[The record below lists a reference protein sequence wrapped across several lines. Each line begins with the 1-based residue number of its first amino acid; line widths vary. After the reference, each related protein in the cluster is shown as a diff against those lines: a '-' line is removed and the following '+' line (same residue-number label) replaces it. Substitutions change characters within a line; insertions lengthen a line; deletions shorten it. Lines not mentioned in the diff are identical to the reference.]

1 MFHIRDAYE
10 DSEKIVRENLS
21 RLGRGGVVH
30 CFSGSRETAEIFLDM
45 GFYIS
50 FTGSITFKNAKKF
63 AEIVRAVPLDR
74 ILVETDCPYLT
85 PEPHR
90 GETNYPK
97 YVRVVAEKI
106 AWYKGIEFS
115 EVERA
120 TRENTRRLFYKM
132 K

>member
-1 MFHIRDAYE
+1 M
-10 DSEKIVRENLS
+10 
-21 RLGRGGVVH
+21 
-30 CFSGSRETAEIFLDM
+30 
-45 GFYIS
+45 S

-97 YVRVVAEKI
+97 YVRAVAEKI
-106 AWYKGIEFS
+106 AGYKGIEFS